1 MNQANIEPRQ
11 AMAQRKP
18 QLRLSAIQ
26 RYGLAVL
33 SVSLALGGALFVERF
48 HVREVEIPLFLF
60 AIAISA
66 WYGGT
71 GPPCWRFYS
80 QVFASTTSSRGA

>member
-11 AMAQRKP
+11 AVVQWKP
-18 QLRLSAIQ
+18 QLRLSPIQ

-33 SVSLALGGALFVERF
+33 SGSLALGGALFMERF

-60 AIAISA
+60 AIAVPA
-66 WYGGT
+66 WYGGAGAFRT
-71 GPPCWRFYS
+71 KRRHSP
-80 QVFASTTSSRGA
+80 TSRVLY